1 MQKNHFSRRK
11 LIISNRLSL
20 TLFQNYFVPSQCL
33 GEFKEGEIMR
43 HAFCVI
49 AWILG
54 VFFVSWL
61 HAANTGSFA
70 VNDVHTQSNFNYVP
84 VKHMSM
90 NLTLDMNNKKF
101 SGYVDLRI
109 ENPVK
114 QEQLV
119 VDTKHL
125 NIISASIS
133 AKGTQEDWQSTNFKL
148 GEYEEVRGQSLS
160 VDIDDDTV
168 MVRVAYETTS
178 KSTGLDWVDAKL
190 TASGFPMMA
199 TQFQAINARTFV
211 PCQDT
216 PAQKITYDAHMTLK
230 SDVTDPNMRIVMAAM
245 ERTSFGN
252 GRYHFKMT
260 NPIPTYLIALAAG
273 VFEEIPISDRVSVI
287 AEPQTAKAA
296 AEEFADAEKMVQ
308 TAELL
313 FGSYAWKRFD
323 IFIMPP
329 SFSYGGMENP
339 TMTFIGPTV
348 VAGDKSLV
356 DVIAHELSHSWAGNY
371 VTNENWDD
379 FWINEG
385 TTMYLERLIIRQ
397 LYGKDLRDIDIVL
410 GQKILEDNINLIMGP
425 ERKGAPLT
433 RLKLELSHDFDPD
446 DAVSHVPYEKGFN
459 FWLALEQAYGQ
470 DQVLG
475 FLKQYFKDHA
485 FGTMTSSKLKKLIT
499 SYGPFDG
506 ATKVDIDNWFY
517 GEGLPNGGLPKVES
531 AHIRDAEE
539 ASVSFND
546 SGIHSMEDLASKFNT
561 KQWPYFLRLQKSLPL
576 EKLKSL
582 EKTYGLTKKNDEVK
596 YNFFALVVR
605 SGAYKAFEQEIDGY
619 LGRVGRIKYIGPI
632 YEALRDNKQKDIANS
647 LYNKHKSHNNH
658 ITNGSIARKLGIQSL

>member
-1 MQKNHFSRRK
+1 
-11 LIISNRLSL
+11 
-20 TLFQNYFVPSQCL
+20 
-33 GEFKEGEIMR
+33 MR
-43 HAFCVI
+43 HTLGF
-49 AWILG
+49 ILG
-54 VFFVSWL
+54 VFFVPWL
-61 HAANTGSFA
+61 HAADMGEFA

-84 VKHMSM
+84 VERMSM

-101 SGYVDLRI
+101 SGHVDLHI
-109 ENPVK
+109 KNLVK
-114 QEQLV
+114 QKQLI

-133 AKGTQEDWQSTNFKL
+133 AKGQGEDWQSANFKL

-160 VDIDDDTV
+160 IDIGDDTK

-190 TASGFPMMA
+190 TSSGFPMMA

-245 ERTSFGN
+245 ERTSLGN
-252 GRYHFKMT
+252 GRYYFKMT

-287 AEPQTAKAA
+287 AEPKMAKAA
-296 AEEFADAEKMVQ
+296 AEEFSDAEKMVQ
-308 TAELL
+308 AAEDL

-329 SFSYGGMENP
+329 SFPYGGMENP

-371 VTNENWDD
+371 VTNQNWDE

-385 TTMYLERLIIRQ
+385 TTMYLERLIVAQ

-410 GQKILEDNINLIMGP
+410 GQKILEDDINLIMGP
-425 ERKGAPLT
+425 DKKGAPLT

-459 FWLALEQAYGQ
+459 FWLALERAYGQ

-485 FGTMTSSKLKKLIT
+485 FGTMTSSNLKKLIIA
-499 SYGPFDG
+499 YAPFEG

-517 GEGLPNGGLPKVES
+517 GEGLPNAGLPKIES
-531 AHIRDAEE
+531 AYIRDAED
-539 ASVSFND
+539 ASLSVNSVS
-546 SGIHSMEDLASKFNT
+546 IHAGEDLLRKFNT

-576 EKLKSL
+576 EKLKGL
-582 EKTYGLTKKNDEVK
+582 EKSYQLSKKNDEVK

-605 SGAYKAFEQEIDGY
+605 SGAYKDFAQEIDAY

-632 YEALRDNKQKDIANS
+632 YEALRDNKQKDIADS
-647 LYNKHKSHNNH
+647 LYRKHSTHNNH
-658 ITNGSIARKLGIQSL
+658 ITNGSIARKLGIQAL